1 MECSTEVVMMVL
13 VYSDNEKL
21 TRELLAKGR
30 ELADALGKNVTAVVI
45 GPGDT
50 ADELIKYGADKV
62 IVAEGGPEA
71 FKAEEY
77 ADILAGA
84 IEEAGSNIVL
94 IGSTKAGKE
103 LASRLGGKIGAGCII
118 DCNRVYLDSGELT
131 VERVVYSGN
140 AVSVERFNSEVKI
153 ATVPC
158 KAFDPLEKDDGRS
171 GEVEKKTYQVGEY
184 ASIVAKVQEMV
195 SQGVNVEDAQIIIA
209 AGRGLKN
216 REDLKM
222 IEELAEVIN
231 GHTLGCSRPIA
242 ADLKW
247 LSEDNWIGL
256 SGHKVKP
263 KLYIACGISGQIQH
277 IAGMRD
283 SSIIVAINKDADAPI
298 FKSADYGIVGDLYKV
313 VPRLIE
319 ELKKQ

>member
-1 MECSTEVVMMVL
+1 MVL
-13 VYSDNEKL
+13 VYSNNEKL
-21 TRELLAKGR
+21 MQELLAKGR
-30 ELADALGKNVTAVVI
+30 ELADALGKKVTAVVI
-45 GPGDT
+45 GPGDA
-50 ADELIKYGADKV
+50 ADELIKYGADRV
-62 IVAEGGPEA
+62 IVAGGGPDA

-84 IEEAGSNIVL
+84 IEETGSGIVL

-171 GEVEKKTYQVGEY
+171 GEVDKKTYQVGEY

-195 SQGVNVEDAQIIIA
+195 SQGVNVEDADIIIS

-222 IEELAEVIN
+222 IEELAEVIK

-247 LSEDNWIGL
+247 LPEDNWIGL

-298 FKSADYGIVGDLYKV
+298 FKSADYGIVGDIYKV

>member
-1 MECSTEVVMMVL
+1 MIMMVL

-21 TRELLAKGR
+21 MKELLAKAR
-30 ELADALGKNVTAVVI
+30 ELADGLGKKVTAVVV
-45 GPGDT
+45 GSGEA
-50 ADELIKYGADKV
+50 ADELIRYGADRV
-62 IVAEGGPEA
+62 IVAEGGPGA

-77 ADILAGA
+77 ADILTGA
-84 IEEAGSNIVL
+84 IEETGSRIVL
-94 IGSTKAGKE
+94 IGSTKSGKE
-103 LASRLGGKIGAGCII
+103 LASRLGGKIGAGCMI
-118 DCNRVYLDSGELT
+118 DCNRVYIDLGELT
-131 VERVVYSGN
+131 VERGVYSGN
-140 AVSVERFNSEVKI
+140 AVSVERFNSDIKI
-153 ATVPC
+153 ATVPG

-171 GEVEKKTYQVGEY
+171 GEVERKTYQIGEY
-184 ASIVAKVQEMV
+184 ASVVARVQEMV
-195 SQGVNVEDAQIIIA
+195 SQGVNVEDAEIIVS

-222 IEELAEVIN
+222 IEELAEAIK
-231 GHTLGCSRPIA
+231 GYTLGCSRPIA

-247 LSEDNWIGL
+247 LPEDNWIGL

-298 FKSADYGIVGDLYKV
+298 FKSADYGIVGDIYKV

-319 ELKKQ
+319 ELKNQ